1 MSNTCRLDGSLVPD
15 PDVIHY
21 ARPSTRCVAA
31 VFAGHSRPLRLELP
45 ADTRDRDAEQQADTI
60 RPPALSLD
68 SQGNY
73 SLR

>member
-1 MSNTCRLDGSLVPD
+1 ME

-45 ADTRDRDAEQQADTI
+45 ADTRDRDAEQQADTV
-60 RPPALSLD
+60 RPPVMISE
-68 SQGNY
+68 
-73 SLR
+73 